1 MTSKCKTCDTC
12 NLCKC
17 EKFQPEDEII
27 VKDWK
32 QKGCGK
38 QFCYVK
44 DCKMGCFLCHIH
56 FLCPSCSNQ
65 SPQRRS
71 ETPNK
76 KQNEGTHTLSDKRID
91 FDGKGYVYPEKDL
104 KQSIK
109 KLLESGCNCGCCRKF
124 RGEIKREFGDKLV

>member
-76 KQNEGTHTLSDKRID
+76 KQNEGTQTLSDIKEIIGIPIDEVIEVLEIYKRN
-91 FDGKGYVYPEKDL
+91 K
-104 KQSIK
+104 S
-109 KLLESGCNCGCCRKF
+109 SGRN
-124 RGEIKREFGDKLV
+124 